1 LQFNITKWQEDPTSE
16 PQKRSNINT
25 EGILFPDHMRFA
37 VIELKGHSL
46 SNNEEHNQAG
56 ALKECSMRNRL
67 ARVGKKDSNMPYNGS
82 YHKGHKGQATHCKS
96 RITWK
101 LADDDILSWDRSPSS
116 GLFVFCDDTKHE
128 RQNPEEGN
136 NERNP
141 YWRRQSHCS

>member
-1 LQFNITKWQEDPTSE
+1 
-16 PQKRSNINT
+16 
-25 EGILFPDHMRFA
+25 MRFA

-116 GLFVFCDDTKHE
+116 GLYKDNTKL
-128 RQNPEEGN
+128 QACLEEIRN
-136 NERNP
+136 NDNVWCCAEFIILHKEQKKGTTISAHNKVKA
-141 YWRRQSHCS
+141 